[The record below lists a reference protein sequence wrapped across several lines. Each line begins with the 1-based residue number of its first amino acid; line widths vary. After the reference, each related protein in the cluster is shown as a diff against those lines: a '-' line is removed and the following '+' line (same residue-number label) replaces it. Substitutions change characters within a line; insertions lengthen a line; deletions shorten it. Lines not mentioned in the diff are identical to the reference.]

1 MTPEQAISE
10 AESGALKP
18 VYLVLGEEQLLVHR
32 VVEALRVSAQK
43 GGIAGFNDDKFM
55 AQEVN
60 ADQVML
66 AAKMLP
72 MMAPRRFVLVRG
84 LERWEPKKAGD
95 DDGDSGSSGKADT
108 KPLDVLAEYAK
119 APSPSTVM
127 VLVATKLHGSR
138 RIVTDAKKRDYVVGC
153 EPLARKALPGWIVAA
168 AKKRG
173 HSIQSD
179 VAEMVAEMSGP
190 DLGCVDDAVERL
202 SLYVGPGGPITE
214 EAVAKVVT
222 RVRQSTVWEL
232 LDALS
237 ARKLDK
243 ALGMLAEVYDQRDGG
258 LKLLGAVGWSVR
270 QLVKFESALRGGAE
284 PAEAAQRAGVPPFRA
299 RDVQQTLRGMPK
311 GTIDKWLSILA
322 ETDMALKGS
331 RRPAD
336 AILEGMIISMCR

>member
-32 VVEALRVSAQK
+32 VVEALRISAQK

-55 AQEVN
+55 AQEVS
-60 ADQVML
+60 AEQVML

-95 DDGDSGSSGKADT
+95 DDGDGGSSAKDA
-108 KPLDVLAEYAK
+108 KPLDILAEYAK

-138 RIVTDAKKRDYVVGC
+138 RLVTDAKKRDYVVGC
-153 EPLARKALPGWIVAA
+153 EPLARKALPGFIHAA

-173 HSIQSD
+173 HSIPSD

-202 SLYVGPGGPITE
+202 SLYVGPGAPITE

-237 ARKLDK
+237 ARRLDK

-258 LKLLGAVGWSVR
+258 LKLLGAVSWSVR
-270 QLVKFESALRGGAE
+270 QLVKFESAIRNGEG
-284 PAEAAQRAGVPPFRA
+284 PSEAAQRAGVPPFRA

-322 ETDMALKGS
+322 ETDLALKGS